1 MKIIHDRERF
11 PNLEAF
17 LLRPLFAHLATASE
31 DGPRDSPVWFLWE
44 DGALWII
51 GNEKTDTFPKR
62 IQKDPRCAV
71 GIVDFD
77 LETDLVE
84 HVGMRGRATLEVCE
98 AERARAL
105 LRRYL
110 GDDESTWDTRFRA
123 ALIDT
128 DSVLVKFE
136 PQTVVVRDVSYVKGL
151 DFLKY
156 S

>member
-1 MKIIHDRERF
+1 MDYRQQENRYL
-11 PNLEAF
+11 PEA
-17 LLRPLFAHLATASE
+17 
-31 DGPRDSPVWFLWE
+31 DS
-44 DGALWII
+44 
-51 GNEKTDTFPKR
+51 
-62 IQKDPRCAV
+62 KDPRCAV

-77 LETDLVE
+77 IETGLVE
-84 HVGMRGRATLEVCE
+84 HVGMRGHATLKTF
-98 AERARAL
+98 AERANTL
-105 LRRYL
+105 LRHYL
-110 GDDESTWDTRFRA
+110 GHNESTWDTRFRA